1 MRRRYVSDVE
11 LNEVIKL
18 KQAGASWLKIQKKT
32 GVPRRSAKKA
42 YEDWE
47 RTKSSDELKRAR
59 SDVAAEEFRR
69 HLNDLASLARSLVD
83 SLYTPPPMYEIGNAA
98 ELLERLWKTD
108 IRKEPVPYL
117 GEKEERRMV
126 RQDKMLFK
134 SLQDHTREKV
144 RWQALEEWKQILT
157 GYIQHCKV
165 LRSKALETI
174 VSILGGQ
181 PELQR
186 RIHTEG
192 GERDTLADMAKGVV
206 EVLWRAIL
214 TGGPDQEHVFIRTSS
229 LGERGTEVSFGK
241 EASRIT
247 LTFGDGKLA
256 EGVATVCKRAA
267 VHLCQGKDSLLL
279 QRIGEDIAG
288 MQERARELEEMLDS
302 LVLRPIILRT
312 RCELCPA

>member
-1 MRRRYVSDVE
+1 MRRRYVSDAE
-11 LNEVIKL
+11 LTEVIKL

-32 GVPRRSAKKA
+32 GIPRRSAKRA

-47 RTKSSDELKRAR
+47 RTKSSEELKRAR

-83 SLYTPPPMYEIGNAA
+83 SLYTPQPMDEIGNADD
-98 ELLERLWKTD
+98 LLERLWKTD
-108 IRKEPVPYL
+108 IRKETTPYP

-126 RQDKMLFK
+126 RQNKMLFK
-134 SLQDHTREKV
+134 SLEDHTREKV
-144 RWQALEEWKQILT
+144 RWQALEEWKQVLT

-174 VSILGGQ
+174 VNILNRQ

-186 RIHTEG
+186 RIQAG
-192 GERDTLADMAKGVV
+192 SRDTDMLADMAKGVV
-206 EVLWRAIL
+206 EALWRAIL
-214 TGGPDQEHVFIRTSS
+214 TGGPDQDNVFIRTRS
-229 LGERGTEVSFGK
+229 LGERGTEVSFGR
-241 EASRIT
+241 EASRIA

-256 EGVATVCKRAA
+256 EEVATVCQRAA
-267 VHLCQGKDSLLL
+267 THLCQGKDSLLL
-279 QRIGEDIAG
+279 QSIGEDIAG